1 MENINKKCSSQK
13 HSDIDA
19 ISYCQICK
27 IFLCNKC
34 LLYHSELF
42 SAHQSINIYNNLNI
56 KEIFTGLCDEKNHSN
71 KLEYFCKTHNKLCC
85 VECICKIKDDNKG
98 HHNDCDIFKIENICE
113 EKKNNLTNNIKYLE
127 DLFKSVEDSIDILKK
142 EFEKIN
148 ESKEKIKLKIQKT
161 FTKLRGALNE
171 REDELLIIV
180 DNKFDNLFFNEKII
194 KDTEKLPN
202 KIKSF
207 LEKGKVMEEN
217 WDNDNLTLMINN
229 CINIENIINDL
240 NIIKSK
246 IKNSNSKSYNKIEFI
261 PEENSI
267 KAYLDDIKNFG
278 IVSNHDL
285 EFKWK
290 AGPNYSLSN
299 NDLIA
304 TKTKGGQSHCCNILG
319 DIILPKNKINKW
331 KIKIKKFVYS
341 DYEWTILIGISP
353 FNLNQNMS
361 NPYEKAWTFLCG
373 SSKLS
378 INSGSQRD
386 YIGKKERLK
395 EGDIIEVILNTN
407 GELSFSV
414 NDVNYGVACK
424 IPMDIDLSPFVNL
437 YKEGD
442 SIELLKE

>member
-1 MENINKKCSSQK
+1 M
-13 HSDIDA
+13 
-19 ISYCQICK
+19 
-27 IFLCNKC
+27 
-34 LLYHSELF
+34 
-42 SAHQSINIYNNLNI
+42 
-56 KEIFTGLCDEKNHSN
+56 
-71 KLEYFCKTHNKLCC
+71 
-85 VECICKIKDDNKG
+85 
-98 HHNDCDIFKIENICE
+98 E
-113 EKKNNLTNNIKYLE
+113 EK
-127 DLFKSVEDSIDILKK
+127 
-142 EFEKIN
+142 
-148 ESKEKIKLKIQKT
+148 
-161 FTKLRGALNE
+161 
-171 REDELLIIV
+171 
-180 DNKFDNLFFNEKII
+180 
-194 KDTEKLPN
+194 
-202 KIKSF
+202 
-207 LEKGKVMEEN
+207 
-217 WDNDNLTLMINN
+217 WDNDNLNLMINN
-229 CINIENIINDL
+229 CINIENVINDL

-261 PEENSI
+261 PEENNI

-278 IVSNHDL
+278 IVSNQ

-304 TKTKGGQSHCCNILG
+304 TKTKGGQIHCCNILG

-331 KIKIKKFVYS
+331 KIKIKKFAYS